1 MWLSEIYFEIFENGG
16 YHELQRVARLFERV
30 ADEILIFL
38 GARSGYIG
46 RELESG

>member
-1 MWLSEIYFEIFENGG
+1 MGVGSGCLSFFEIFENGG
-16 YHELQRVARLFERV
+16 YHELQRV